1 MNKSPAPDM
10 LKRERAPVSAP
21 SKILTKAA
29 TRAAVLLDLTQAEL
43 AAVLGVSPATV
54 SRMANGAYVLD
65 PGNKTW
71 ELAALFVRLFRSLDA
86 VVGSNETHAR
96 AWLASPNR
104 ALGAVPKALI
114 SQAEGLVR
122 VVHYLDSARGRG

>member
-1 MNKSPAPDM
+1 M
-10 LKRERAPVSAP
+10 LKPERSPEPAP
-21 SKILTKAA
+21 SKTLTKAA
-29 TRAAVLLDLTQAEL
+29 TRAAALLDLTQAEL

-54 SRMANGAYVLD
+54 SRMFNGTYVLE

-86 VVGSNETHAR
+86 LVGSNETHAR
-96 AWLASPNR
+96 SWLGSPNH

-114 SQAEGLVR
+114 AQAEGLVR
-122 VVHYLDSARGRG
+122 VVHYLDSARGRV